1 MAPLVS
7 SVFGSIT
14 DTFLFFSISFYST
27 DIPWITLA
35 LGDLAIK
42 LIITLL
48 MLIPF
53 RLFLNKIKDYT
64 DNPFS
69 KAKL

>member
-1 MAPLVS
+1 M
-7 SVFGSIT
+7 GSIT
-14 DTFLFFSISFYST
+14 DTFLFFSVAFYAT
-27 DIPWITLA
+27 DIPWVTLA

-53 RLFLNKIKDYT
+53 RLLLNKIKDYA
-64 DNPFS
+64 DNPIS
-69 KAKL
+69 KIN